1 MNLTLKDVGKKY
13 TRNQTDFW
21 ALRHVNLSAKTG
33 DFISI
38 VGKSGSG
45 KSTLLNLIAGMIS
58 PTEGEV
64 LYDEISYIGAPD
76 KIISKFRNQKIG
88 YVAQGQSLLSNL
100 TVWDNIRFPNQL
112 YDSEKKVSAKELE
125 ELMDKLGIRDLKTS
139 YPEQLSGGE
148 MRRVAI
154 ARALVNSPDILLADE
169 PTGDLDE
176 ENTRIILEIFKE
188 LAKKGTIIFMVTH
201 DKETVAYS
209 TSAYAILDGNMT
221 KFVKNIDNM
230 E

>member
-1 MNLTLKDVGKKY
+1 
-13 TRNQTDFW
+13 
-21 ALRHVNLSAKTG
+21 
-33 DFISI
+33 
-38 VGKSGSG
+38 
-45 KSTLLNLIAGMIS
+45 
-58 PTEGEV
+58 
-64 LYDEISYIGAPD
+64 
-76 KIISKFRNQKIG
+76 
-88 YVAQGQSLLSNL
+88 
-100 TVWDNIRFPNQL
+100 
-112 YDSEKKVSAKELE
+112 
-125 ELMDKLGIRDLKTS
+125 MDKLGIMDLKSS

-209 TSAYAILDGNMT
+209 TISYTISNGTL
-221 KFVKNIDNM
+221 
-230 E
+230 ESER

>member
-1 MNLTLKDVGKKY
+1 MYDG
-13 TRNQTDFW
+13 
-21 ALRHVNLSAKTG
+21 
-33 DFISI
+33 ISH
-38 VGKSGSG
+38 
-45 KSTLLNLIAGMIS
+45 N
-58 PTEGEV
+58 
-64 LYDEISYIGAPD
+64 GASD
-76 KIISKFRNQKIG
+76 KIISKFRNQNIG

-125 ELMDKLGIRDLKTS
+125 ELMDKLGIMDLKSS

-209 TSAYAILDGNMT
+209 TISYTISNGTL
-221 KFVKNIDNM
+221 
-230 E
+230 ESER